1 MGAGAVDGVIRRLFS
16 WPGVSGVAGLLAL
29 GLGVPWLMAGRAPQ
43 GFELPL
49 AVAAVVLIVAPT
61 WSMRRARSRTIAAA
75 TAELAR
81 KQAMFR
87 SELEQRLEVQ
97 GHLRESE
104 ARVRAIVESAPI
116 VLFAIDRD
124 GTITFSAGVGPDP
137 LGKKPGEAIGWS
149 ATDLFNDHPD
159 VVDGIR
165 NALSGIGGRA
175 DLFQGERSFSFNLA
189 PFRDSAGSTAGAIVV
204 AIDVTERRRT
214 EEALRQTVAT
224 LQEVDQNRQALL
236 RRLVHAQ
243 EEERRAIARDIHDD
257 TIQSM
262 FAVGLHLSTLRK
274 RLHDATQIEQLDI
287 LARSV
292 HESTNRLR
300 HLL

>member
-1 MGAGAVDGVIRRLFS
+1 MGAGAVDAGVCRLFS
-16 WPGVSGVAGLLAL
+16 WPGVVGVAALLAL
-29 GLGVPWLMAGRAPQ
+29 SIGVRWLAAGRVPTDLELALAFACVALMA
-43 GFELPL
+43 
-49 AVAAVVLIVAPT
+49 APT
-61 WSMRRARSRTIAAA
+61 WSIRRGRARSAAAA

-104 ARVRAIVESAPI
+104 ARVRAIVDTAPI

-124 GTITFSAGVGPDP
+124 CALTFSAGVVPEP

-175 DLFQGERSFSFNLA
+175 DLFQSERSFSFNLA

-224 LQEVDQNRQALL
+224 LQEGDQNRQGLL
-236 RRLVHAQ
+236 RPLVPPPGKGL
-243 EEERRAIARDIHDD
+243 RASAPGIPHH
-257 TIQSM
+257 TNPSL

-274 RLHDATQIEQLDI
+274 
-287 LARSV
+287 
-292 HESTNRLR
+292 
-300 HLL
+300 